1 MAAADLQGVGIGW
14 RRELAHDLLRRRDAV
29 DFVEVVAE
37 TCLVRDRLYAEVRAA
52 AESWPVVLHGV
63 KLSLGSADGIDVEH
77 ARRLGRL
84 ARELGSPWLTEH
96 VSFTRAGAREVGH
109 LTQLPRSRQAVR
121 VVARNVGV
129 LRRAIGD
136 LPVALENVAWTARWP
151 DDEMDEASFYQE
163 VVAATGCPM
172 LLDLGNLRA
181 NALNEGRDPEAVLDA
196 FPLER
201 VAMVHIAGGA
211 WLDGD
216 GRRFFVDSHA
226 HAVLPEVF
234 ALLDRLVTRRGA
246 VPVILERD
254 ANFPP
259 FDELLGELSR
269 ARAALRGGAPRPL
282 PGVIDAPA
290 PAGAAE
296 HELLAAQSRLAEMLT
311 APTPPERCAPF
322 DHVEVT
328 FARDVLRRKRID
340 DALPLLPRLSAH
352 AVGHRSAAWS
362 AIDAHPRSPR
372 HVALNDAWHIAQA
385 TLAEPGLESAAA
397 LDALVLSARS
407 VSRAGVMSPRRG
419 PWVGRRALRD
429 GRHAWAFKGV
439 GASSPVRLIVR

>member
-1 MAAADLQGVGIGW
+1 MAGVDLQGVGIGW
-14 RRELAHDLLRRRDAV
+14 RRELAHDLLRRRGSV

-37 TCLVRDRLYAEVRAA
+37 TCFVRDRLYAEVRAA

-77 ARRLGRL
+77 ARRLGHL

-96 VSFTRAGAREVGH
+96 VSFTRAGERDIGH
-109 LTQLPRSRQAVR
+109 LTQLPRSREAVR
-121 VVARNVGV
+121 VVARNVDA

-151 DDEMDEASFYQE
+151 DDEMDEATFYQE

-196 FPLER
+196 FPLDH

-211 WLDGD
+211 WLDAD

-226 HAVLPEVF
+226 HPVLPEVF
-234 ALLDRLVTRRGA
+234 ALLERLVARRGA
-246 VPVILERD
+246 APVILERD

-259 FDELLGELSR
+259 FDELLGELTR
-269 ARAALRGGAPRPL
+269 AREALRGGAPRPL
-282 PGVIDAPA
+282 PAVVGPAAPTGAPA
-290 PAGAAE
+290 DA
-296 HELLAAQSRLAEMLT
+296 LASAQTRLAELLT

-322 DHVEVT
+322 DPAELA

-352 AVGHRSAAWS
+352 AVGHRSATWG

-385 TLAEPGLESAAA
+385 SLGEPGLESAAA

-429 GRHAWAFKGV
+429 GRKAWAFKGV
-439 GASSPVRLIVR
+439 GASAPVRLIVR

>member
-1 MAAADLQGVGIGW
+1 MAAAELRGVGIGW

-37 TCLVRDRLYAEVRAA
+37 TCFVRDRLYAEVRAA

-96 VSFTRAGAREVGH
+96 VSFTRAGARDIGH
-109 LTQLPRSRQAVR
+109 LTQLPRRREAVR
-121 VVARNVGV
+121 VVARNVDA
-129 LRRAIGD
+129 LRRAVGD

-151 DDEMDEASFYQE
+151 DDEMDEATFYQE
-163 VVAATGCPM
+163 VVAATGCPL

-211 WLDGD
+211 WLDAG

-226 HAVLPEVF
+226 HPVLPEVF
-234 ALLDRLVTRRGA
+234 ALLERLVAARGA

-259 FDELLGELSR
+259 FDELLGELTR
-269 ARAALRGGAPRPL
+269 ARSSLRGAPSRPL
-282 PGVIDAPA
+282 PRPGDAPA
-290 PAGAAE
+290 PPGALGGELVAE
-296 HELLAAQSRLAEMLT
+296 QARLAELLT
-311 APTPPERCAPF
+311 APAPPESAAPF
-322 DHVEVT
+322 DAGELG

-352 AVGHRSAAWS
+352 AVGHRGAAWS

-385 TLAEPGLESAAA
+385 ALDEPGLESAAA

-429 GRHAWAFKGV
+429 GRKAWAFKGV